1 MNLLSKIHA
10 FFNFKGEKVEMEL
23 SKAEIK
29 QGRVYLHPADKPSET
44 FVVKTKSVDFMI
56 NPEEEI
62 SDEDIFVIN
71 SNKEKKPQKSTI
83 KIPEEENSKNS
94 PQENNHN
101 HQTQTIF
108 PKKRKFVVSLYPDE
122 YELLI
127 ENINTNGYKRAEY
140 LLACVNSAK
149 KASFDAMY
157 KKYTVEHKERYKL
170 EKTGN
175 KN

>member
-1 MNLLSKIHA
+1 MNLLTKIRT

-44 FVVKTKSVDFMI
+44 FVVKTKSVDLII
-56 NPEEEI
+56 NPEEET
-62 SDEDIFVIN
+62 SDENIFVID

-83 KIPEEENSKNS
+83 KIPEEENSENS
-94 PQENNHN
+94 PQENNHK
-101 HQTQTIF
+101 QQIQTIF
-108 PKKRKFVVSLYPDE
+108 PKKRKFEVSLYPDE
-122 YELLI
+122 YEVLVG
-127 ENINTNGYKRAEY
+127 NINANGYKRAEY

-149 KASFDAMY
+149 KTSFDAMY
-157 KKYTVEHKERYKL
+157 KKYTVEHKERHKL

-175 KN
+175 KS

>member
-1 MNLLSKIHA
+1 MNLLTKIRA

-44 FVVKTKSVDFMI
+44 FVVKTRSVDLII

-71 SNKEKKPQKSTI
+71 NDKEKRTQKPTA
-83 KIPEEENSKNS
+83 KIPEDETSNS
-94 PQENNHN
+94 PSENNHD
-101 HQTQTIF
+101 HQIQTIF

-122 YELLI
+122 YEVLV
-127 ENINTNGYKRAEY
+127 ENINANGYKRAEY